1 MRKFYKLAER
11 LMWSSIVVAF
21 VAFPWLA
28 ANYSMI

>member
-1 MRKFYKLAER
+1 MKKFYKLAER

>member
-1 MRKFYKLAER
+1 MRKFYKLAEK

-28 ANYSMI
+28 ANYSML

>member
-1 MRKFYKLAER
+1 MRKFYKMAEK
-11 LMWSSIVVAF
+11 LMWCSIVVAF

>member
-1 MRKFYKLAER
+1 MRKIYKLAEK

>member
-1 MRKFYKLAER
+1 MRKFYKLAEK

-21 VAFPWLA
+21 VAFPWLV

>member
-1 MRKFYKLAER
+1 MRKFYKLTEK

>member
-1 MRKFYKLAER
+1 MHKFYKMAEK

-21 VAFPWLA
+21 VAFPWLT

>member
-1 MRKFYKLAER
+1 MRKFYKLAEK

-21 VAFPWLA
+21 VAFPWIA

>member
-1 MRKFYKLAER
+1 MRKFYKLAEK

-28 ANYSMI
+28 VNYSMI

>member
-1 MRKFYKLAER
+1 MPKFYKMAEK

>member
-1 MRKFYKLAER
+1 MRKFYKTADKP
-11 LMWSSIVVAF
+11 MWSSIVVAF

>member
-1 MRKFYKLAER
+1 MRKFYKLAEK
-11 LMWSSIVVAF
+11 LMWSSIVVGF